1 MMNGFVSPNKD
12 EIDELIYLKGSI
24 LRIGLNKLGLYVG
37 QPLMLDIVTSN
48 PGLNQKILAKL
59 AGIKPST
66 VNVMLNRMA
75 KNDLVEIKK
84 NEKNSKLSQVFA
96 TNKGKELHEK
106 SMQFKQK
113 LDKIAYKDLSRDEIE
128 TFKNILS
135 KINNNFKEE
144 LEKEE
149 ASK

>member
-24 LRIGLNKLGLYVG
+24 LIRGLNKLGLYVR